1 MREILFRGK
10 RVDDGEWVVG
20 SFAVASGRI
29 NHGKSYIL
37 ATTSDFSY
45 GDNGSRIRIGCWSE
59 VDPDTVGQWTG
70 LTDRHGVQVFE
81 EDIVVSDEMQAVVKF
96 GRCGGVKNTE
106 HEVGYMGF
114 YLDSLDEKCKRYGLR
129 DDIVYWHEEYG
140 LEVIGNIH
148 DNPELLKG
156 ERA

>member
-10 RVDDGEWVVG
+10 RVDGTSEWVYGGYTEWGLVQ
-20 SFAVASGRI
+20 SVI
-29 NHGKSYIL
+29 TTKGK
-37 ATTSDFSY
+37 Y
-45 GDNGSRIRIGCWSE
+45 GENNAYE
-59 VDPDTVGQWTG
+59 VDPETVGQWTG
-70 LTDRHGVQVFE
+70 LVDRHGVKVFE
-81 EDIVVSDEMQAVVKF
+81 GDVVEADEMQAVVRF

-106 HEVGYMGF
+106 REVGYMGF
-114 YLDSLDEKCKRYGLR
+114 YLDVLDEKLKRTIR
-129 DDIVYWHEEYG
+129 DDILYWHEEYG